1 MNDALQNKSF
11 VLLDAGMIGGVSTYI
26 TGAPGQ
32 FPSWLMPVYKDD
44 AAEFGPL
51 VIDMELADQAGDGKV
66 LQEMLCAMIPRLHF
80 SLIDTVLTQAALT
93 EHLRQFIFFSTEDS
107 EHYVLRFAD
116 CRVLPALA
124 TTLAPEQWT
133 ALTTPFS
140 RWQIRGRDGK
150 LAELPMSGA
159 AVEPVTPPLIFSDAQ
174 IEALSDAT
182 EPDQMIFNIKTT
194 YPTQKFLGSA
204 ADHYKWAKKSISLWK
219 DAGCTDRAQLLALI
233 ARVFQSLGALL
244 DDPKLLAVLEPQAV
258 KKHDKD

>member
-1 MNDALQNKSF
+1 MNDTHQHKTF

-26 TGAPGQ
+26 TGAPDR
-32 FPSWLMPVYKDD
+32 FPSWLTPVYKDD

-80 SLIDTVLTQAALT
+80 SLIDTELTQEVLT

-124 TTLAPEQWT
+124 TTLTPEQWAT
-133 ALTTPFS
+133 LTRLLS

-150 LAELPMSGA
+150 LVDLPLTDVTAEA
-159 AVEPVTPPLIFSDAQ
+159 VTPPLIFSDAQ

-194 YPTQKFLGSA
+194 YPTQNFLGSA
-204 ADHYKWAKKSISLWK
+204 ADHYQWAKQSIVLWK
-219 DAGCTDRAQLLALI
+219 NAGCTDRAQLLDFVV
-233 ARVFQSLGALL
+233 RVFHSLGALL
-244 DDPKLLAVLEPQAV
+244 NDPQLSVILAHQAV
-258 KKHDKD
+258 KQSSK

>member
-1 MNDALQNKSF
+1 MNDAHQNKSF
-11 VLLDAGMIGGVSTYI
+11 VLLDAGMIGGVSTYV
-26 TGAPGQ
+26 TGVPGR
-32 FPSWLMPVYKDD
+32 FPSWLIPVYKDE

-80 SLIDTVLTQAALT
+80 SLIDTELTQEALA

-124 TTLAPEQWT
+124 TTLTPAQWT
-133 ALTTPFS
+133 ALTAPFS

-150 LAELPMSGA
+150 LADLPMSDA
-159 AVEPVTPPLIFSDAQ
+159 AVEPVTPPMIFSDAQ

-194 YPTQKFLGSA
+194 YPTQNFLGSA
-204 ADHYKWAKKSISLWK
+204 ADHYQWAKQSIALWK
-219 DAGCTDRAQLLALI
+219 NAGCTDRAQLLDFVV
-233 ARVFQSLGALL
+233 RVFHSLGALL
-244 DDPKLLAVLEPQAV
+244 NDPKLPVVLAHQAV
-258 KKHDKD
+258 KQSSR